1 MRIEQA
7 APHPGQKATV
17 RVLILGGRAP
27 VALDH
32 ARRFAAHGWTVYVA
46 DSVSCC
52 LSGWSRAVA
61 ETFSLPPPRVAM
73 SAFATALADIIVR
86 NRIDLV
92 LPTCEEVFYLS
103 CIRARLPSSCNVFVA
118 PFEQL
123 RELHSKW
130 RFLAAARTAGV
141 PVPESIRIMDLTQ
154 VRGWAMDR
162 PIVLK
167 PEYSRFG
174 VYVRLYRHGL
184 PQCPD
189 PLQPSGPWVAQ
200 LFESG
205 REVCSYGIAVAGR
218 LQAHVTYVPKYRLH
232 GSSSYYFEPVA
243 IPRLRSHVERF
254 VGVHGFTGQISFDW
268 IERPGGEC
276 VALECNPRAISGL
289 HLFDLEHAIPIAI
302 AGGMSAPLS
311 LDSPPP
317 RMLAPVMLAAGLPA
331 AVRRGSL
338 AGWRRDWLRA
348 RDVLSIPGDRL
359 PLPGAV
365 RDLAAMARLAIRDR
379 SSLRAVSTRDIEWD
393 GKPLDE
399 M

>member
-1 MRIEQA
+1 
-7 APHPGQKATV
+7 
-17 RVLILGGRAP
+17 
-27 VALDH
+27 
-32 ARRFAAHGWTVYVA
+32 
-46 DSVSCC
+46 
-52 LSGWSRAVA
+52 
-61 ETFSLPPPRVAM
+61 M
-73 SAFATALADIIVR
+73 SAFASALADIIAR

-103 CIRARLPSSCNVFVA
+103 RIRALLPSSCNVFAA

-130 RFLAAARTAGV
+130 RFLAVARTAGV
-141 PVPESIRIMDLTQ
+141 PVPDSIRITDLAQ

-162 PIVLK
+162 PIVLT

-174 VYVRLYRHGL
+174 VYVRLYGHGL
-184 PQCPD
+184 PEHPD
-189 PLQPSGPWVAQ
+189 PLQPAGRWVAQ

-205 REVCSYGIAVAGR
+205 REVCSYSIAVAGR
-218 LQAHVTYVPKYRLH
+218 LHAHVAYVPKYRLH

-243 IPRLRSHVERF
+243 IPRLESHVERF

-268 IERPGGEC
+268 IERPDGEC

-289 HLFDLEHAIPIAI
+289 HLFDLEHAIPAAI
-302 AGGMSAPLS
+302 AGDLGARLS

-317 RMLAPVMLAAGLPA
+317 RMLAPIMLAAGLPA
-331 AVRRGSL
+331 SARQGTL
-338 AGWRRDWLRA
+338 ATWRRDWQRA
-348 RDVLSIPGDRL
+348 RDVLSLPGDRR

-365 RDLAAMARLAIRDR
+365 RDLAAMARLAMRDR
-379 SSLRAVSTRDIEWD
+379 SSFRAVSTRDIEWD
-393 GKPLDE
+393 GEPLSE

>member
-1 MRIEQA
+1 M
-7 APHPGQKATV
+7 

-32 ARRFAAHGWTVYVA
+32 ARRFAAQGWTAYVA
-46 DSVSCC
+46 DSASCRI
-52 LSGWSRAVA
+52 SGWSRAVA
-61 ETFSLPPPRVAM
+61 ATFSLPPPRTAM
-73 SAFATALADIIVR
+73 SAFGAALADIIAR

-103 CIRARLPSSCNVFVA
+103 RIRARLPSSCNVFAA

-141 PVPESIRIMDLTQ
+141 PVPESIRITDLAP
-154 VRGWAMDR
+154 VRGWALDR

-174 VYVRLYRHGL
+174 VYVRLYARGL
-184 PQCPD
+184 PERPD
-189 PLQPSGPWVAQ
+189 PLQPAGPWVAQ

-205 REVCSYGIAVAGR
+205 RELCSYSIAVAGR
-218 LQAHVTYVPKYRLH
+218 LCAHVAYVPKYRLH

-243 IPRLRSHVERF
+243 VPKLESYVERF
-254 VGVHGFTGQISFDW
+254 VDVHNFTGQISFDW

-289 HLFDLEHAIPIAI
+289 HLFNLEHALPAAI
-302 AGGMSAPLS
+302 AGGVSSRLS

-331 AVRRGSL
+331 ALRRGTL
-338 AGWRRDWLRA
+338 TTWWRDWLRA
-348 RDVLSIPGDRL
+348 RDVLSLPGDRR

-365 RDLAAMARLAIRDR
+365 RDLAAMARLAMRDH
-379 SSLRAVSTRDIEWD
+379 SSLRAVSTHDIEWD
-393 GKPLDE
+393 GEPLGE
-399 M
+399 I